1 MGRRDMLTDEERR
14 ALFGVPEDREAM
26 VKLYTLSRADLD
38 LVQARR
44 SDANRLGFAVQLA
57 LLRHPGLAPAEIEA
71 PKRLITFM
79 AEQLDLPLSSIRGY
93 GDRPQTVTDH
103 AREAMAALGMRPSNQ
118 GDLELMIEA
127 AAQAAWAG
135 DRGTTIVQA
144 VVDALKGAGIVLP
157 TIGRIERA
165 AIAGRARGRKSAYAA
180 LTAGISPA
188 QFEQLDALL
197 AVDGKTGRTPLAWL
211 RDTTSAP
218 KADNV
223 RGLLE
228 RLTHVRSID
237 LDPKAAD
244 AVHPDRFRQLAHEGR
259 ATPAHL
265 LARYGASRR
274 HAVMISLVLDH
285 EGRVTDAVLEM
296 TDRIVGGCFTR
307 GGNSKERSYVATGRD
322 VGRLMRLFHS
332 TIDALATAQDGGIDS
347 FEAVDKAVGWD
358 KLLRARTQAA
368 SIADLTEED
377 PLVRAADRWTTL
389 RKFVPDLLEAVD
401 FKAGKGSTETVA
413 AVAVLRELNKS
424 GRRELPD
431 IVPMPFKKEWRRLIM
446 ERGKPDRRL
455 WETALMAHLR
465 NKLRSGDVW
474 VERSHNFRRFDSYL
488 LPAGKVGPVIADL
501 GLPATADEWLA
512 GRAREL
518 DTRLKRFS
526 ARLAKDQV
534 EGVAMV
540 KDKISITPV
549 RADEPKQAKDLAE
562 KIGALMP
569 RVRITEL
576 LHEVARDTRFTSA
589 FTNLRTQE
597 THDNENAL
605 LAVILADGS
614 NLGLSRMAEAS
625 QGVTVDQ
632 LSWTK
637 SAYIR
642 DETYQRALATIINA
656 HHALPIATVWGQGTS
671 SSSDGQFFRSGKR
684 GAGAGDFNAKYG
696 VDPGFSFYTHVSD
709 QDAPFNVKVI
719 SAATHEAPYVLDGLM
734 HHGSSLAIDTH
745 YTDTGGA
752 TDHVFALCALLKYR
766 YCPRLRDFP
775 DRRLASFEPV
785 SRYKDL
791 KALMGKRI
799 KVDVIREHWDEIVRL
814 VASLKAGAALP
825 STILRKLAAYERQ
838 NQLDLALQEIGRV
851 ERTLFMLD
859 WLESPAL
866 RRRCQAGLN
875 KSEQRHQL
883 TGAICTFKQGRIADR
898 TYEAQQFRASGLNLV
913 IAAIVFWN
921 STYIADAV
929 AHLRSV
935 GEDVPDEMLAHTSP
949 VGWSHIAFSGDFLW
963 ERAANLGSGRR
974 TLNLPE
980 SRLAA

>member
-424 GRRELPD
+424 GCRELPD

-684 GAGAGDFNAKYG
+684 GAGDFNAKYG

>member
-44 SDANRLGFAVQLA
+44 SDANRLGFAVHLA

-424 GRRELPD
+424 GCRELPD

-684 GAGAGDFNAKYG
+684 GAGDFNAKYG

-980 SRLAA
+980 ARLAA

>member
-1 MGRRDMLTDEERR
+1 MGRRDMLTDKERR

-44 SDANRLGFAVQLA
+44 SDANRLGFAVHLA

-180 LTAGISPA
+180 LTAGISPS

-424 GRRELPD
+424 GCRELPD
-431 IVPMPFKKEWRRLIM
+431 IVPMPFKKEW
-446 ERGKPDRRL
+446 
-455 WETALMAHLR
+455 
-465 NKLRSGDVW
+465 
-474 VERSHNFRRFDSYL
+474 
-488 LPAGKVGPVIADL
+488 
-501 GLPATADEWLA
+501 LA
-512 GRAREL
+512 SSWNAASR
-518 DTRLKRFS
+518 
-526 ARLAKDQV
+526 
-534 EGVAMV
+534 
-540 KDKISITPV
+540 
-549 RADEPKQAKDLAE
+549 
-562 KIGALMP
+562 IGG
-569 RVRITEL
+569 
-576 LHEVARDTRFTSA
+576 F
-589 FTNLRTQE
+589 
-597 THDNENAL
+597 
-605 LAVILADGS
+605 
-614 NLGLSRMAEAS
+614 
-625 QGVTVDQ
+625 
-632 LSWTK
+632 
-637 SAYIR
+637 
-642 DETYQRALATIINA
+642 
-656 HHALPIATVWGQGTS
+656 
-671 SSSDGQFFRSGKR
+671 GKR
-684 GAGAGDFNAKYG
+684 
-696 VDPGFSFYTHVSD
+696 
-709 QDAPFNVKVI
+709 
-719 SAATHEAPYVLDGLM
+719 
-734 HHGSSLAIDTH
+734 
-745 YTDTGGA
+745 
-752 TDHVFALCALLKYR
+752 R
-766 YCPRLRDFP
+766 
-775 DRRLASFEPV
+775 
-785 SRYKDL
+785 
-791 KALMGKRI
+791 
-799 KVDVIREHWDEIVRL
+799 
-814 VASLKAGAALP
+814 
-825 STILRKLAAYERQ
+825 
-838 NQLDLALQEIGRV
+838 
-851 ERTLFMLD
+851 
-859 WLESPAL
+859 
-866 RRRCQAGLN
+866 
-875 KSEQRHQL
+875 
-883 TGAICTFKQGRIADR
+883 
-898 TYEAQQFRASGLNLV
+898 
-913 IAAIVFWN
+913 
-921 STYIADAV
+921 
-929 AHLRSV
+929 
-935 GEDVPDEMLAHTSP
+935 
-949 VGWSHIAFSGDFLW
+949 
-963 ERAANLGSGRR
+963 
-974 TLNLPE
+974 
-980 SRLAA
+980 

>member
-1 MGRRDMLTDEERR
+1 MSRRDILTDEERR
-14 ALFGVPEDREAM
+14 TLFGVPEDRAAM

-57 LLRHPGLAPAEIEA
+57 LLRHPGLAPTEIEA
-71 PKRLITFM
+71 PKRLITFLS
-79 AEQLDLPLSSIRGY
+79 EELDLSLAAIGGY
-93 GDRPQTVTDH
+93 GERPQTVTDH

-135 DRGTTIVQA
+135 DRGTTIVQG
-144 VVDALKGAGIVLP
+144 VIDALKGAGIALP

-165 AIAGRARGRKSAYAA
+165 AIAGRARGRKRAYAA
-180 LTAGISPA
+180 LTSGITLA

-211 RDTTSAP
+211 RDMTSAP
-218 KADNV
+218 KADNA

-228 RLTHVRSID
+228 RLTRVRSIG
-237 LDPKAAD
+237 LDPKVAD

-265 LARYGASRR
+265 LARYRASRR
-274 HAVMISLVLDH
+274 HAVMTSLVLDQ
-285 EGRVTDAVLEM
+285 EGRLTDAVLEM

-332 TIDALATAQDGGIDS
+332 TIDALATAQDGGVDG

-358 KLLRARTQAA
+358 KLLRARPQAA
-368 SIADLTEED
+368 SIAELAEED

-413 AVAVLRELNKS
+413 AVAVLRELNKT

-431 IVPMPFKKEWRRLIM
+431 KVPMPFKKEWRRLIM
-446 ERGKPDRRL
+446 ESGKPDRRL
-455 WETALMAHLR
+455 WETALMAHMR

-488 LPAGKVGPVIADL
+488 LPPGKVGPVVADL

-512 GRAREL
+512 SRAREL
-518 DTRLKRFS
+518 DMRLKRFS

-534 EGVAMV
+534 EGVTML
-540 KDKISITPV
+540 KDMISITPV
-549 RADEPKQAKDLAE
+549 RADEPKQAQALAE

-589 FTNLRTQE
+589 FTNLRTQDL
-597 THDNENAL
+597 HDNENAL

-632 LSWTK
+632 LTWTK

-734 HHGSSLAIDTH
+734 HHGSALAINTH
-745 YTDTGGA
+745 FTDTGGA
-752 TDHVFALCALLKYR
+752 TDHVFALCSLLKYR

-775 DRRLASFEPV
+775 DRRLASFEPI
-785 SRYKDL
+785 SRYEDL
-791 KALMGKRI
+791 KPIMGRRI

-814 VASLKAGAALP
+814 VASLKAGAVLP

-929 AHLRSV
+929 AHLRAA

-963 ERAANLGSGRR
+963 ERAAKMGDGRR
-974 TLNLPE
+974 ALNSPK
-980 SRLAA
+980 SRMAA

>member
-424 GRRELPD
+424 GCRELPD

-684 GAGAGDFNAKYG
+684 GAGDFNAKYG

-709 QDAPFNVKVI
+709 QDAPSNVKVI

-963 ERAANLGSGRR
+963 EQAANLGRGRR

>member
-684 GAGAGDFNAKYG
+684 GAGDFNAKYG

-766 YCPRLRDFP
+766 YCPRLRNFP

-980 SRLAA
+980 ARLAA